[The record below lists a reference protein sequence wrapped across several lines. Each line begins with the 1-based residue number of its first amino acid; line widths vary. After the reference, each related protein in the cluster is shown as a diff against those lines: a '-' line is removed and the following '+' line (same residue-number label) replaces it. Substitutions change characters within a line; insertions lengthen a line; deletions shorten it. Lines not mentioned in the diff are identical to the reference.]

1 MSLHESLHVGRAHCA
16 PSPHRPAPDG
26 SLVAILRARAAAT
39 PDRLTLRFL
48 TDGRAVGASLDYAEL
63 DRRVRALAARLQ
75 RDAEPGARALIALPS
90 GPDYVVAFFACLY
103 AGLVAVP
110 SFPPETRDPHHA
122 ARLALMIADM
132 APRHVLTDRA
142 NRETVAATCAGSSVS
157 AIVCVDAVGS
167 AGAEAWR
174 PVPCPPDTLAFLQ
187 YTSGS
192 TANPKGVEVTHG
204 NIVANARWLAEAIA
218 PGPDDVF
225 VSWLPLYHD
234 MGLIA
239 GLIEPIFAGAPLVLM
254 SPQAFLA
261 RPASWL
267 EAIGAHGG
275 TISGGPDFAYRLAC
289 ERVGAAAL
297 AGLDLAGWRVA
308 YSGAEPIRPRTLTR
322 FAARFAPAGFA
333 PTALSPAYGL
343 AEATLLVAAKPLGT
357 PWRRLSVAPA
367 ALAAGRA
374 VADEAGTALAGSG
387 RPVRP
392 EHLRIVDPR
401 TGLPCPDG
409 TVGEI
414 WLSGPCVARG
424 YWNNPEATRA
434 TFVPR
439 DGATWL
445 RTGDLGFLDGGE
457 LFVTGRAKDL
467 IILRGHNVYPQDV
480 ETAVEA
486 RVPALRPGRVAAF
499 AVEGPAGEAIGIAA
513 EIGRS
518 AAARAPEIAAAVD
531 AALAEVLAEPAELV
545 ALLAPGTLPKTTSG
559 KLRRGACRD
568 GLAAGDLTPLHL
580 YRRPQGAPSPDEP
593 PRSATERALAAIWCD
608 LLGLDEVSRGR
619 GFLEL
624 GGHSLLAMRT
634 VDRVRAAFGV
644 ALPLRDLFA
653 APTLADL
660 AARIDALPRDAV
672 PAPALLPRAGPPLL
686 SLGQQRLWLAERLGD
701 PAGRGAYVMVGHIR
715 FGGPL
720 EPDRLA
726 AALRR
731 VVARHAVLRT
741 GYPTGEDGLPEPR
754 IAEAVALDVPV
765 DDLTGL
771 DPGAREVR
779 VAACEAAEAAAP
791 FDLAVP
797 PLLRARL
804 LHLAADDHRLV
815 LALHHLVGDGWSV
828 GVLLS
833 ELGAAYRG
841 AEAPPLPVQYADFAR
856 WHRAAVER
864 AAAAETAFWRGHL
877 AEVPVLLPLPT
888 DRPRPAVPSQAGGS
902 VRFELPGPLVVRL
915 AELGRARGASPFV
928 VLLAGFQALLH
939 RLSGAERFVVGTDV
953 AGRPHPELAG
963 LIGFFVNV
971 LPIRARLDGAPSFAA
986 LIERVREDV
995 LAAFEHA
1002 TLPFDRIVDALDIP
1016 RARARPPL
1024 VQALFVM
1031 QNAPPGDFGVPG
1043 LAAEARA
1050 ASAHGSKFEMAL
1062 FLDPPAPGGG
1072 IAAEWVF
1079 ATALFTP
1086 ERVARLAE
1094 AYATLLA
1101 AAAAAPAAPLPT
1113 LLPDRPDLLP
1123 ALPPSRDPEDPVM
1136 SNTAPS
1142 LPRTGRLEAK
1152 LDKLKGLGAGKPAAA
1167 AGEPARLSTLAPGR
1181 DFPLVI
1187 EPLSADVDAVAWATA
1202 QRDWVE
1208 GKLRRHA
1215 GLLLRGFGIATPQE
1229 FEAFAEAL
1237 QPGLYGG
1244 YGDLPKNEGG
1254 KNTYRSTP
1262 YPEREMILYHN
1273 ESSHLHAW
1281 PRKQWFFCQQPSP
1294 VGGATPIVDCRALYR
1309 QLPQAIADRFERL
1322 GLIYVRTFTERF
1334 DVDWRRF
1341 FHTEDRA
1348 AVEARCRAEGVD
1360 FAWLDAD
1367 TLQTRTR
1374 CPAVITHPL
1383 TGEKSFFNQVQL
1395 HHPRC
1400 LDPEVRADLL
1410 GLVGP
1415 ERMPRDVLYG
1425 DGTPIEDAVMDEV
1438 GRLYEAI
1445 AVRFD
1450 WRPGDVVMLDN
1461 MLAAHARDP
1470 YEGPRR
1476 IVVAMGDMVERG
1488 AVTGAVA

>member
-1 MSLHESLHVGRAHCA
+1 MSRARHA
-16 PSPHRPAPDG
+16 ASPRQPDPALPDD
-26 SLVAILRARAAAT
+26 SLVAILRGRAAAT
-39 PDRLTLRFL
+39 PERLTLRFL
-48 TDGRAVGASLDYAEL
+48 TDGRAVGATLDYAEL

-110 SFPPETRDPHHA
+110 CYPPETRDPHHA

-132 APRHVLTDRA
+132 APDHVLTDRA
-142 NRETVAATCAGSSVS
+142 NRETVAATCAGATVRD
-157 AIVCVDAVGS
+157 IVCVDAVGT
-167 AGAEAWR
+167 AGAAAWR
-174 PVPCPPDTLAFLQ
+174 PVPCTPDTLAFLQ

-218 PGPDDVF
+218 PGADDVF

-239 GLIEPIFAGAPLVLM
+239 GLIEPIFAGTPLVLM
-254 SPQAFLA
+254 SPQAFLS
-261 RPASWL
+261 RPAAWL
-267 EAIGAHGG
+267 EAIGTHGG

-289 ERVGAAAL
+289 ERVGAAAV
-297 AGLDLAGWRVA
+297 AGLDLGAWRIA
-308 YSGAEPIRPRTLTR
+308 YSGSEPIRPDTLTR

-333 PTALSPAYGL
+333 PTALNPAYGL
-343 AEATLLVAAKPLGT
+343 AEATLLVTCKPRGT

-367 ALAAGRA
+367 PLAAGRA
-374 VADEAGTALAGSG
+374 VADEAGIALASSG
-387 RPVRP
+387 RPIRP
-392 EHLRIVDPR
+392 EHLRVVDPR
-401 TGLPCPDG
+401 SGLPCPAG

-414 WLSGPCVARG
+414 WLSGPCIARG
-424 YWNNPEATRA
+424 YWRNPEATRA
-434 TFVPR
+434 TFVTR
-439 DGATWL
+439 DGARWL

-457 LFVTGRAKDL
+457 LFVTGRLKDL

-486 RVPALRPGRVAAF
+486 RVPALRPGRIAAF
-499 AVEGPAGEAIGIAA
+499 AVEGPAGEGIGIAA

-518 AAARAPEIAAAVD
+518 AASRAPEIAAAVD
-531 AALAEVLAEPAELV
+531 AALAEVLREPADLI
-545 ALLAPGTLPKTTSG
+545 ALLAPGSLPKTTSG

-568 GLAAGDLTPLHL
+568 GLAAGDIEPLHL
-580 YRRPQGAPSPDEP
+580 YRRQQGGASPDEP
-593 PRSATERALAAIWCD
+593 PRTPTERALAAIWCD
-608 LLGLDEVSRGR
+608 LLGLDQVSRGR

-624 GGHSLLAMRT
+624 GGHSLLAMRA

-660 AARIDALPRDAV
+660 AARIDALPRDAAE
-672 PAPALLPRAGPPLL
+672 APALLPSAEAPVL

-701 PAGRGAYVMVGHIR
+701 PAERGAYVMTGHIR
-715 FGGPL
+715 FAGPL
-720 EPDRLA
+720 EPDRLI
-726 AALRR
+726 AALHR
-731 VVARHAVLRT
+731 VIARQAVLRT
-741 GYPTGEDGLPEPR
+741 GYPIAEDGLPEPR
-754 IAEAVALDVPV
+754 IAETVTLDIPR
-765 DDLTGL
+765 DDLAGL
-771 DPGAREVR
+771 DPAAREIR
-779 VAACEAAEAAAP
+779 VAESAAAEARRP
-791 FDLAVP
+791 FDLARP

-804 LHLAADDHRLV
+804 LRLAADDHRLV

-828 GVLLS
+828 GVLLT

-841 AEAPPLPVQYADFAR
+841 AEAAPLPAQYADFAR
-856 WHRAAVER
+856 WHRAAVEQ

-877 AEVPVLLPLPT
+877 AGVPALLPLPT
-888 DRPRPAVPSQAGGS
+888 DRPRPSVLSQAGGS
-902 VRFELPGPLVVRL
+902 VRFTLPGPLVAQL
-915 AELGRARGASPFV
+915 SELGRTRGASPFV

-953 AGRPHPELAG
+953 AGRPVPALAG

-971 LPIRARLDGAPSFAA
+971 LPIRARLDGAPSFAT
-986 LIERVREDV
+986 LIERVRDDV
-995 LAAFEHA
+995 LAAFDHA
-1002 TLPFDRIVDALDIP
+1002 TLPFDRIVDALAIP

-1031 QNAPPGDFGVPG
+1031 QNAPPGDFGVAG
-1043 LAAEARA
+1043 ITAEVRA
-1050 ASAHGSKFEMAL
+1050 AGAHGSKFEMAL
-1062 FLDPPAPGGG
+1062 FLDPPEPGGG

-1086 ERVARLAE
+1086 DRVARLAE
-1094 AYATLLA
+1094 AYAALLA
-1101 AAAAAPAAPLPT
+1101 AAAATPASPLSTLLPSLPALLPT
-1113 LLPDRPDLLP
+1113 LLPT
-1123 ALPPSRDPEDPVM
+1123 LPPSRDPEDSVM
-1136 SNTAPS
+1136 SNAASP
-1142 LPRTGRLEAK
+1142 LPRAGRLEAK

-1167 AGEPARLSTLAPGR
+1167 EAGEPARLSTLAPGR

-1187 EPLSADVDAVAWATA
+1187 EPLSADVDAVAWAAA
-1202 QRDWVE
+1202 QRGWVE

-1215 GLLLRGFGIATPQE
+1215 GLLLRGFGIASPQE

-1294 VGGATPIVDCRALYR
+1294 VGGATPIVDCRDLYR
-1309 QLPQAIADRFERL
+1309 RLPQEIAARFERL

-1410 GLVGP
+1410 SLVGP

-1476 IVVAMGDMVERG
+1476 IVVAMGDMVARSAVSG
-1488 AVTGAVA
+1488 AAA